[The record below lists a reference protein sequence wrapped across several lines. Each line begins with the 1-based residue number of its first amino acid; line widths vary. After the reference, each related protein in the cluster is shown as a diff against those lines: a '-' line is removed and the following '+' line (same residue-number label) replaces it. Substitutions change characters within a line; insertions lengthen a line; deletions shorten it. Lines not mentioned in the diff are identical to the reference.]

1 MKKKIILIVLS
12 LLFILDLILVL
23 TSNISIF
30 DDAIYYGIISMKSN
44 VLTEFFKVISFLAST
59 KFIIVL
65 NILIIIYMIIKK
77 CKDLSIIVVASI
89 SSGVIN
95 NLVKF
100 LVKRDRPSGIAL
112 IKENFYSFPSGHS
125 MISLLFYGSII
136 YLLIKKKPNY
146 YKVLVSIIAVFILLV
161 GISRIYLGVHFASDV
176 IGGYLLSTV
185 ILIIISSIMEKY
197 MRSEK

>member
-12 LLFILDLILVL
+12 LLFILDLILVF
-23 TSNISIF
+23 TSNISMF

-136 YLLIKKKPNY
+136 YLLIKKKTKY
-146 YKVLVSIIAVFILLV
+146 YKVLVSLIAVFILLV

-176 IGGYLLSTV
+176 IGGYLLSIV
-185 ILIIISSIMEKY
+185 ILIIISGIMEKY